1 LQLQLLVIWEG
12 VNFLISNEDKFVVCV
27 WTLDVGENIKVT
39 GRWRKLHN
47 QELRALSS
55 LPDITELIK

>member
-1 LQLQLLVIWEG
+1 LKNVK
-12 VNFLISNEDKFVVCV
+12 FRFSNEDKFVDCV
-27 WTLDVGENIKVT
+27 WALGVGENIKVT
-39 GRWRKLHN
+39 GGWRKLHY